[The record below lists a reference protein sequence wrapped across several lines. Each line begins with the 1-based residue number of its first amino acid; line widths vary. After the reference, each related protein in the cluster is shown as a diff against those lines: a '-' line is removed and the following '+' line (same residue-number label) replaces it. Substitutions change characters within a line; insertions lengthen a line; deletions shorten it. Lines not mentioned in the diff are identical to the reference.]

1 MALNTTEGKGKTMF
15 IHWGLNEI
23 HLKIVYYGPGR
34 SGKTANLQYIHSRID
49 PALKSD
55 IIELKTREDRTI
67 FFDFLQL
74 EIGKIDGKKPKFN
87 LYTVPGQVH
96 YDSTRKIVLNG
107 VDGIVYVAD
116 SQKEMMDANLDTL
129 LDLERYL
136 IREEKTLETFPWVLQ
151 YNKRD
156 LPTAE
161 PRQEMNTKLNFF
173 GVPAFEA
180 VATDGQGVFT
190 TLKEVIKLVVSR
202 VQSRVQE
209 TKSVKV

>member
-1 MALNTTEGKGKTMF
+1 MF
-15 IHWGLNEI
+15 VHWGLNEI
-23 HLKIVYYGPGR
+23 HLKIVYYGPGLG
-34 SGKTANLQYIHSRID
+34 GKTANLQYIHSRID

-55 IIELKTREDRTI
+55 IVELKTREDRTI

-87 LYTVPGQVH
+87 IYTVPGQVH

-116 SQKEMMDANLDTL
+116 SQQEMMDANLDTL
-129 LDLERYL
+129 LDLERHL
-136 IREEKTLETFPWVLQ
+136 IQEGKTLETFPWVLQ

-156 LPTAE
+156 LPSAE
-161 PRQEMNTKLNFF
+161 PIVEMATKLNFF

-180 VATDGQGVFT
+180 VATEGKGVFV
-190 TLKEVIKLVVSR
+190 TLKEVIKVVVSN
-202 VQSRVQE
+202 VQSRVAKA
-209 TKSVKV
+209 KSERD